1 MEPNIVKKF
10 NQLPPDL
17 RKEVVNF
24 IDFLLTQKV
33 SKRKKKLKLD
43 WAGGLKEYRDQY
55 TALELQKKALDW
67 WVESTCNKTDL
78 EA

>member
-17 RKEVVNF
+17 RKEVVDF

-55 TALELQKKALDW
+55 TALELQKKTLDW
-67 WVESTCNKTDL
+67 WDEGNVR
-78 EA
+78 